1 VTLGVRIWRG
11 VLWLF
16 CTRLLLLL
24 FTICLRVRVVYYHP
38 LPREGFIVAS
48 NHISHFDP
56 PMIGSYFRRRIDW
69 LGMTE
74 LFKGK
79 LLHGLFTSLGVIPI
93 DRHGKDRTA
102 LREAVKRLKAG
113 RVVGIFPE
121 GGIRDSDA
129 SIVNGARMKAG
140 VAVLAGL
147 SGAPILPAVILG
159 SDRLYNAKNW
169 LPWRGG
175 RVWIGFGEPITA
187 PADLAGE
194 EKRAYLERTLAERI
208 IATKDH
214 LYKDF
219 SLSEA
224 DLPHS
229 PQQRM
234 REP

>member
-1 VTLGVRIWRG
+1 MTWAARIWRS

-16 CTRLLLLL
+16 CTRLLLLW

-38 LPREGFIVAS
+38 LPKGGFIVAS

-74 LFKGK
+74 LFHGK
-79 LLHGLFTSLGVIPI
+79 ILRGLFTDLGVIPI

-102 LREAVKRLKAG
+102 LREAVKRLKVG

-121 GGIRDSDA
+121 GGIRDSA
-129 SIVNGARMKAG
+129 SSIVNGAKMKAG

-159 SDRLYNAKNW
+159 SDRLYNARNW

-175 RVWIGFGEPITA
+175 RVWIGFGEPIEA

-208 IATKDH
+208 IATKDR
-214 LYKDF
+214 LCVDF
-219 SLSEA
+219 SLSED